1 MPETLNLEAVKELL
15 SAYRQMMYKIA
26 YGILHKKADAED
38 AVQDASLW
46 IINNFNKVYDIP
58 CNERGFYIASIIRNT
73 SINLLN
79 KQKRHIEYDIDE
91 YQENIASDLSVE
103 EAVVSKCTVE
113 EIKEALK
120 ELSDSDYTLMYLYAF
135 KEMKPKE
142 IAEIM
147 GISEKNIRVYIL
159 RARKR
164 LIRVLKKRGVDYEL

>member
-15 SAYRQMMYKIA
+15 STYKQMMYKIA
-26 YGILHKKADAED
+26 YSILHKKTDAED

-46 IINNFNKVYDIP
+46 IINNFKKIYDIP
-58 CNERGFYIASIIRNT
+58 CNERGFYIASIIRSA

-79 KQKRHIEYDIDE
+79 KRKRHIEYDIDE
-91 YQENIASDLSVE
+91 YEEKIVSDLSAE
-103 EAVVSKCTVE
+103 EAVISKCTVE

-120 ELSDSDYTLMYLYAF
+120 ELSDSDYILMYLYAF

-164 LIRVLKKRGVDYEL
+164 LIQVLKRRGFNYEL